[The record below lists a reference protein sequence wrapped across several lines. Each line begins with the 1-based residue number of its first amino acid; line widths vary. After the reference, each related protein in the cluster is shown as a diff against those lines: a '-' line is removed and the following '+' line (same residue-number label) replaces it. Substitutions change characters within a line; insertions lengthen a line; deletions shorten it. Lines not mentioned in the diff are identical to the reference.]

1 MRVKPILLAAGVALL
16 VADDVW
22 QALDRLRRALND
34 GYWEIADQSQA
45 DRILALAQDVDSIQD
60 DMDRDEI
67 MSNTA
72 AYQQLKRRVDGVNAK
87 LNQLKA
93 DLAQLIHSVKTV
105 IQIIGYIDEATA
117 LATKFFV

>member
-1 MRVKPILLAAGVALL
+1 MPENPLAN
-16 VADDVW
+16 DVW

-34 GYWEIADQSQA
+34 GYWDIADQSQA

-72 AYQQLKRRVDGVNAK
+72 AYQQLKRRIDSVNAK
-87 LNQLKA
+87 LDRLKA
-93 DLAQLIHSVKTV
+93 NLAQLITSVETV
-105 IQIIGYIDEATA
+105 NRIVGCIDAATT
-117 LATKFFV
+117 LAAKFFV

>member
-1 MRVKPILLAAGVALL
+1 MPEIPL
-16 VADDVW
+16 ADDVW

-34 GYWEIADQSQA
+34 AYWKIADQSQA

-60 DMDRDEI
+60 DLDRDEI

-87 LNQLKA
+87 LDQLKA
-93 DLAQLIHSVKTV
+93 DLAQLISSVETV
-105 IQIIGYIDEATA
+105 NQIVGHIDEATA

>member
-1 MRVKPILLAAGVALL
+1 MPENPLAN
-16 VADDVW
+16 DVW

-45 DRILALAQDVDSIQD
+45 DRVLALAQDVDSIQD

-87 LNQLKA
+87 LDQLKT
-93 DLAQLIHSVKTV
+93 DLAQLINSVTTV
-105 IQIIGYIDEATA
+105 NQIVGYVDEAAA
-117 LATKFFV
+117 LAAKFFV

>member
-1 MRVKPILLAAGVALL
+1 MDSKPL
-16 VADDVW
+16 ADDVW

-67 MSNTA
+67 MSNTV

-87 LNQLKA
+87 LDQLKA

-105 IQIIGYIDEATA
+105 NQIIGYIDEATA